1 MNANQRDEQLF
12 FSEMADVIPLNK
24 GRNRA
29 DASSTGA
36 RSPSE
41 AQLARRASAQDG
53 EQESNFLSDEFV
65 DLLPANDPIEFRR
78 DGIQT
83 GVIEKLR
90 HGGYQVDSQL
100 NLLKRPVAECR
111 RELFNFIRQAHQH
124 ELRCVMII
132 HGRGRSDESH
142 PNVVRSYVGKW
153 LGQFD
158 EVQAYATAQPRH
170 GGLGATYVMLRKSH
184 RARQRN
190 RELHQRRRAP

>member
-12 FSEMADVIPLNK
+12 SHEMADVIPLNK

-29 DASSTGA
+29 DAGNGGA
-36 RSPSE
+36 RPPSE

-65 DLLPANDPIEFRR
+65 DLLPFTDPIEFRR

-111 RELFNFIRQAHQH
+111 REVFRFIREAHQH
-124 ELRCVMII
+124 ELRCVVIV
-132 HGRGRSDESH
+132 HGRGKSDESH
-142 PNVVRSYVGKW
+142 ANVVRSYVSKW
-153 LGQFD
+153 LEQFD

>member
-29 DASSTGA
+29 DAGSTGM
-36 RSPSE
+36 RTPSD

-100 NLLKRPVAECR
+100 NLIKRPVTECR
-111 RELFNFIRQAHQH
+111 RELFNFIRQAHHH

-132 HGRGRSDESH
+132 HGRGKSDESH
-142 PNVVRSYVGKW
+142 ANVVRSYVSKW

-158 EVQAYATAQPRH
+158 EVQAYVTAQPRH
-170 GGLGATYVMLRKSH
+170 GGIGATYVMLRKTH

>member
-12 FSEMADVIPLNK
+12 FHEMADVIPLNK

-29 DASSTGA
+29 DAGNTGA
-36 RSPSE
+36 RPPSE

-65 DLLPANDPIEFRR
+65 DLLPVNDPIEFRR

-111 RELFNFIRQAHQH
+111 RELFRFIREAHQH
-124 ELRCVMII
+124 ELRCVMIV
-132 HGRGRSDESH
+132 HGRGKSDESH
-142 PNVVRSYVGKW
+142 ANVVRSYVGKW
-153 LGQFD
+153 LEQFD

-170 GGLGATYVMLRKSH
+170 GGLGATYVMLKKSY